1 MANEELDTLPMDGDE
16 AEAAPAGC
24 THNCSTCSANCGS
37 KKDPESLIEPMNKA
51 SNVKHVIGIVSGKG
65 GVGKSSVTSLLAV
78 MTRRLGFNTA
88 ILDADITGPSIP
100 KMFGLKGDVTGC
112 EDGIIPLSTK
122 TGIDAI
128 SINMLLNDESAPVIW
143 RGSLIAGTVKQFWT
157 DVVWGDVDYMYVDMP
172 PGTGDVPLTVMQ
184 SLPLDGIV
192 IVTTPSDLVS
202 MIVAKAVNMAKM
214 MNVPI
219 IGIVENYSYLK
230 CPCCDEKIEVFG
242 KSHVDDI
249 AKKHNIPVIA
259 HLPIDP
265 KLSALC
271 DAGTIETVE
280 TDAFDAAVNK
290 ITTVFE

>member
-1 MANEELDTLPMDGDE
+1 MANEELNEFDGEIEVDVPE
-16 AEAAPAGC
+16 GC
-24 THNCSTCSANCGS
+24 THNCSTCSAACGS
-37 KKDPESLIEPMNKA
+37 KKDPESLLEPMNKA

-100 KMFGLKGDVTGC
+100 KMFGLKGEVTGC
-112 EDGIIPLSTK
+112 EDGIIPLGTK

-143 RGSLIAGTVKQFWT
+143 RGSLIAGTVKQFWS

-230 CPCCDEKIEVFG
+230 CPCCNEKIEVFG
-242 KSHVDDI
+242 KTHVDEI
-249 AKKHNIPVIA
+249 ANKYNIPVIA
-259 HLPIDP
+259 RLPIDP

-280 TDAFDAAVNK
+280 TDALDEAVNK

>member
-1 MANEELDTLPMDGDE
+1 MANEELDLDTLEDE
-16 AEAAPAGC
+16 EPKAESGC

-37 KKDPESLIEPMNKA
+37 RKDPESLLEPMNKA
-51 SNVKHVIGIVSGKG
+51 SNVKHVIGVVSGKG

-78 MTRRLGFNTA
+78 MTRRPGYNTA
-88 ILDADITGPSIP
+88 ILDADITGPSRP
-100 KMFGLKGDVTGC
+100 KMFNLKGEVTGC
-112 EDGIIPLSTK
+112 EDGIIPLTTK

-143 RGSLIAGTVKQFWT
+143 RGSLIAGTVKQFWS

-242 KSHVDDI
+242 KSHVDEI
-249 AKKHNIPVIA
+249 ATKYGIPVIA

-280 TDAFDAAVNK
+280 TDAFDDAVNK
-290 ITTVFE
+290 ITTVFD

>member
-1 MANEELDTLPMDGDE
+1 
-16 AEAAPAGC
+16 
-24 THNCSTCSANCGS
+24 
-37 KKDPESLIEPMNKA
+37 MNKA
-51 SNVKHVIGIVSGKG
+51 SNVKHVIGVVSGKG

-78 MTRRLGFNTA
+78 MTRRLGYNTA

-100 KMFGLKGDVTGC
+100 KMFGLKGEVTGC
-112 EDGIIPLSTK
+112 EDGIIPLGTV

-202 MIVAKAVNMAKM
+202 MIVSKAVNMARM

-219 IGIVENYSYLK
+219 IGIVENYSYLT
-230 CPCCDEKIEVFG
+230 CPCCNEKIEVFG
-242 KSHVDDI
+242 KTHVDEI
-249 AKKHNIPVIA
+249 AAKYNIPVIA
-259 HLPIDP
+259 RLPIDP

-280 TDAFDAAVNK
+280 TDALDEAVNK